1 MGEILIFSEKS
12 INKEIQDYII
22 VSITQLIKTA
32 KEINQYIIEDI
43 EKELKNLNNENS
55 INNTSLKTILSER
68 KRHILAESTN
78 LERLKDIVSNSI
90 INNSDEFN
98 AAKIEVQQ

>member
-1 MGEILIFSEKS
+1 MKNWEKFLIFSEKS

-55 INNTSLKTILSER
+55 LITLALKLFYQKE
-68 KRHILAESTN
+68 KAHIS
-78 LERLKDIVSNSI
+78 
-90 INNSDEFN
+90 
-98 AAKIEVQQ
+98 